1 MRRLFLFI
9 SICLLSSV
17 IYAQNVRVD
26 FSDGEFFLA
35 EEDYE
40 EALYAFGK
48 VYNKGNQDNAYINYR
63 MGLCLLH
70 ILGRKTEAIP
80 YLEKAEQDISENVK
94 LGKYGEKQAPPDALL
109 YLGNAYRINMEI
121 DKAIEKYNDF
131 AKYIDPKDVTLKA
144 FVDQQIVAC
153 GNALVNTASPVDFRI
168 GNLGQLQ
175 ETHSSRYNVQVS
187 GDLQTMAFMGKNP
200 FYNGVYV
207 AVKEGEVW
215 GRPLNITPSIASDGN
230 MDVVNLSY
238 NGKQMLLAVRD
249 EFTSNIYMS
258 VYENRRWNPAVSLG
272 KPINSRYYES
282 NACLSPDGKSI
293 YFTSNR
299 KESLGGMDIFRS
311 DLQEDGSWS
320 EPVNL
325 GPGINTML
333 NEDTP
338 YMSPDGK
345 RLYFSSQ
352 GHSTMGGFDVFYSDM
367 HEDGSWD
374 EIPVNLGYPLNTSD
388 DDYTFSPTGVTE
400 EGSSLVFAH
409 NQLAD
414 FDLFKFEMI
423 GRDQTPVP
431 VALVEEEAPAEEA
444 TEQAVEEAAEEE
456 AQPEPEPQPA
466 VPEKYYL
473 RPVYFDFDSDALTS
487 ESIKNL
493 DILTSILQDHPQLTL
508 EIDGYTDSKGSYD
521 YNQRLSVDR
530 ATSVY
535 KYLILNGITKD
546 RMTVRG
552 MSESMPVA
560 RNTTRDE
567 RDAPEGRMLNRRV
580 QFKVGLVPGVVV
592 EMEKVVVPDYLKLD
606 K

>member
-1 MRRLFLFI
+1 
-9 SICLLSSV
+9 
-17 IYAQNVRVD
+17 
-26 FSDGEFFLA
+26 
-35 EEDYE
+35 
-40 EALYAFGK
+40 
-48 VYNKGNQDNAYINYR
+48 
-63 MGLCLLH
+63 
-70 ILGRKTEAIP
+70 
-80 YLEKAEQDISENVK
+80 
-94 LGKYGEKQAPPDALL
+94 
-109 YLGNAYRINMEI
+109 
-121 DKAIEKYNDF
+121 
-131 AKYIDPKDVTLKA
+131 
-144 FVDQQIVAC
+144 
-153 GNALVNTASPVDFRI
+153 
-168 GNLGQLQ
+168 
-175 ETHSSRYNVQVS
+175 
-187 GDLQTMAFMGKNP
+187 
-200 FYNGVYV
+200 
-207 AVKEGEVW
+207 
-215 GRPLNITPSIASDGN
+215 

-238 NGKQMLLAVRD
+238 DGKQMLLAVRD

-325 GPGINTML
+325 GPGINTVL

-400 EGSSLVFAH
+400 EGSSLMFAH

-466 VPEKYYL
+466 TPEKYYL
-473 RPVYFDFDSDALTS
+473 RPVYFNFDSDELSS

-493 DILTSILQDHPQLTL
+493 DILTSILEDHPQLTI
-508 EIDGYTDSKGSYD
+508 EIIGHTDSKGSYD

-560 RNTTRDE
+560 RNTTRNE

-580 QFKVGLVPGVVV
+580 QFKVGLIPGVIV

-606 K
+606 E

>member
-1 MRRLFLFI
+1 MRRLFLFV

-17 IYAQNVRVD
+17 IHAQNVRVD

-63 MGLCLLH
+63 MGLCLLN
-70 ILGRKTEAIP
+70 IPGRKTEAIP

-238 NGKQMLLAVRD
+238 DGKQMLLAVRD

-325 GPGINTML
+325 GPGINTVL

-400 EGSSLVFAH
+400 QGSSLMFAH

-466 VPEKYYL
+466 TPEKYYL
-473 RPVYFDFDSDALTS
+473 RPVYFNFDSDELSS

-493 DILTSILQDHPQLTL
+493 DILTSILEDHPQLTI
-508 EIDGYTDSKGSYD
+508 EIIGHTDSKGSYD

-560 RNTTRDE
+560 RNTTRNE

-580 QFKVGLVPGVVV
+580 QFKVGLIPGVIV